1 MSERM
6 KLPCPS
12 QDFYDK
18 KYDFSHIL
26 DFCMQLKT
34 LELIPEHEVIKK
46 QSKNTTIE
54 SPAVSMTSHE
64 WQMRLNTP
72 IGNSSIIPS
81 ALSYDLNIFTS
92 CRTLKLL
99 GIAVDKI
106 VNIDQI
112 RKTCEHLSVLHCSLK
127 QLNEVLLC
135 DDIHKSPTNLT
146 KQWPNVRI
154 ASFSDNFIT
163 NIDESITLMP
173 NISELSLENNKIQN
187 IQHLS
192 GLPKL
197 IVLNLSANLID
208 KFSNWHLE
216 LGNLLILNLAR
227 NKIAQLSGLSKLY
240 SLKNL
245 DLSFNNIAELEEIDN
260 LTSLPCLEQL
270 CLNGN
275 LIAQSIDYRARILSR
290 FGDRLS
296 EVSIDNERGTQS
308 EIDKALVLSA
318 LRMSRMKL

>member
-1 MSERM
+1 M

-34 LELIPEHEVIKK
+34 LELIPEHKIIKK
-46 QSKNTTIE
+46 QSKNTTVE
-54 SPAVSMTSHE
+54 VPVVVKTTHE
-64 WQMRLNTP
+64 WQMQLNTP

-106 VNIDQI
+106 IDIDMI
-112 RKTCEHLSVLHCSLK
+112 RKTVEHVSVLHCSLK
-127 QLNEVLLC
+127 QLNEMLLC
-135 DDIHKSPTNLT
+135 DDIHKSSTNLS
-146 KQWPNVRI
+146 KQWPNI
-154 ASFSDNFIT
+154 KTASFRDNFIT
-163 NIDESITLMP
+163 NIDASVTLMP
-173 NISELSLENNKIQN
+173 NISELSLENNRIKN

-192 GLPKL
+192 SLPKL
-197 IVLNLSANLID
+197 TILNLSANLID
-208 KFSNWHLE
+208 TFSNWHLE

-227 NKIAQLSGLSKLY
+227 NKIVKLNGLSKLY
-240 SLKNL
+240 SLMNL
-245 DLSFNNIAELEEIDN
+245 DLSFNSIAELEEIDN

-275 LIAQSIDYRARILSR
+275 IIATSIDYRARILSR

-318 LRMSRMKL
+318 LRMSRMKI

>member
-135 DDIHKSPTNLT
+135 DDVHKSPANLT
-146 KQWPNVRI
+146 KQCPNIRT
-154 ASFSDNFIT
+154 ASFADNFIT

-173 NISELSLENNKIQN
+173 NIRDLSLENNKIPN

-192 GLPKL
+192 GLSKL
-197 IVLNLSANLID
+197 TVLNLSANSIET
-208 KFSNWHLE
+208 FSNWHLE
-216 LGNLLILNLAR
+216 LGNLLILNLAH
-227 NKIAQLSGLSKLY
+227 NKITQLSGLSKLY

-245 DLSFNNIAELEEIDN
+245 DLSFNDIAELEEIDN

-318 LRMSRMKL
+318 LRMSRMKI